1 MCLAKKKQK
10 KKDIV
15 IIIIYYVPVGGD
27 LSEPTD
33 EDSVIAG
40 ITAED
45 FDPLNSSFSSKLN
58 SSMAAGFS
66 AVNAAGSE
74 VDGGLYGEEDE
85 KRELQRD
92 LLQHSQDSPNIPQ
105 LCDVNVTVKKVGLGA
120 FFVFCVCC
128 CCKFLMRDWKLA
140 VGGVCLKAGVIF
152 WYLTPIKEY
161 LLYLKEE
168 EEEEKLTIYLLSVIV

>member
-1 MCLAKKKQK
+1 MFKRNCYVKESERVNGKYCDGRMHAVLNKSTTMMCLAKKKQK
-10 KKDIV
+10 KKDTV
-15 IIIIYYVPVGGD
+15 IIIIYYFPVGGD

-74 VDGGLYGEEDE
+74 VDRGLYGKEDE
-85 KRELQRD
+85 KRESQTD
-92 LLQHSQDSPNIPQ
+92 LLQHSQDSQSIPQ
-105 LCDVNVTVKKVGLGA
+105 LCDLNITVKKVGLGA
-120 FFVFCVCC
+120 LFVCVC
-128 CCKFLMRDWKLA
+128 
-140 VGGVCLKAGVIF
+140 IF
-152 WYLTPIKEY
+152 V
-161 LLYLKEE
+161 
-168 EEEEKLTIYLLSVIV
+168 SF

>member
-1 MCLAKKKQK
+1 MFKCNRYVKESERVNDKYCDGQMHVVLNKSPTMMCLAKKKQE

-15 IIIIYYVPVGGD
+15 IIISYHVPVGGD

-120 FFVFCVCC
+120 FLFFLCVVVVS
-128 CCKFLMRDWKLA
+128 F
-140 VGGVCLKAGVIF
+140 
-152 WYLTPIKEY
+152 
-161 LLYLKEE
+161 
-168 EEEEKLTIYLLSVIV
+168 

>member
-1 MCLAKKKQK
+1 MNDKYFDGRMHAVLNKSTTMMCLAKKKQK
-10 KKDIV
+10 KEDTV

-74 VDGGLYGEEDE
+74 VDGGLYGKEDE
-85 KRELQRD
+85 KRESQTD
-92 LLQHSQDSPNIPQ
+92 LLQHSQDSQNIPQ
-105 LCDVNVTVKKVGLGA
+105 LCDVNITVKKVGLGA
-120 FFVFCVCC
+120 LFVCV
-128 CCKFLMRDWKLA
+128 F
-140 VGGVCLKAGVIF
+140 VSF
-152 WYLTPIKEY
+152 
-161 LLYLKEE
+161 
-168 EEEEKLTIYLLSVIV
+168 